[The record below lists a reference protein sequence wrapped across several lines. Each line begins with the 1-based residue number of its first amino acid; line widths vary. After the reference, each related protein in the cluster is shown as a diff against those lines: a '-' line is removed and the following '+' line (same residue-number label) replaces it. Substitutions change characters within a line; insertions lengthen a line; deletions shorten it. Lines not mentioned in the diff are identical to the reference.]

1 MARAGTTSVK
11 KASPKKESPKKVSA
25 KKAVAK
31 KEVTKPTAVKKAPAK
46 KPVVKKAVV
55 KKVAAKKVAAK
66 VVAKKVSPKKASTD
80 AILSTNTLFPKTT
93 SNLLNRDWSWLLGL
107 GILFVI
113 FGFLGLS
120 SVVGVTLISIVFVG
134 FMFLIGGIL
143 QLVDV
148 SRSRQWKPA
157 LWHGLIALMYFL
169 GGCFIIWD
177 PVLAS
182 TLITALLGWTLVV
195 IGIFRLPMAIS
206 LHGHKGWVFMLIS
219 SLIALGL
226 GCIILM
232 QWPLSSLWV
241 IGLFISIELLVNG
254 LSYMIIAIAKRNH
267 LK

>member
-1 MARAGTTSVK
+1 MARAGTTSV
-11 KASPKKESPKKVSA
+11 KKESPKKVSA

-31 KEVTKPTAVKKAPAK
+31 KEVTKPTAVKKAPVK
-46 KPVVKKAVV
+46 KPVV

-80 AILSTNTLFPKTT
+80 AIPSTNNTLFPKTT